1 MQRTLISY
9 IVSDIWLFYN
19 IMMKHWFCLLWI
31 SCGLLGCQGEKVAPT
46 LAAVVESVG
55 KTAVSPTPTVAIA
68 QTSEVFYYL
77 LAERERT
84 LLEVDP
90 EARRQTRQFALPLPD
105 TGNSGPEGLAFVANS
120 DITAHGFLGLPPS
133 ANGGYFVVSVQAEG
147 VFYVLDV
154 GVRGEGETAV
164 LVTQFTLPEIAEDA
178 AGLDYQAGTLWVSVA
193 KAAQLVEV
201 VVTGDE
207 PVVSEIYFYKR
218 LPEVAEDVEG
228 IVLLSSRGA
237 AILADDD
244 GRELS
249 RYNDFPACLADRR
262 CELGWLLT
270 MEPLEPSG
278 LAWDESR
285 QWVVGVADEGELFYF
300 DADGGEPKLLLRLD
314 ADLEG
319 VAVVER

>member
-1 MQRTLISY
+1 M
-9 IVSDIWLFYN
+9 
-19 IMMKHWFCLLWI
+19 
-31 SCGLLGCQGEKVAPT
+31 GCRGEVVTTAVDSPT
-46 LAAVVESVG
+46 VMFLPTAEVTSTMAAVVEVVEE
-55 KTAVSPTPTVAIA
+55 TAVSPTPTAAIA
-68 QTSEVFYYL
+68 QTAEVFYYL
-77 LAERERT
+77 LAERERL

-90 EARRQTRQFALPLPD
+90 EARQQTRQFALPLPD
-105 TGNSGPEGLAFVANS
+105 TGNSGPEGLAFVGND
-120 DITAHGFLGLPPS
+120 DIAMYGFLGLSPS
-133 ANGGYFVVSVQAEG
+133 DNGGYFVVSVQAEG

-154 GVRGEGETAV
+154 GETAV

-201 VVTGDE
+201 DVTGNE
-207 PVVSEIYFYKR
+207 PAVNEIYAYKQ
-218 LPEVAEDVEG
+218 LPDEADDVEG
-228 IVLLSSRGA
+228 IMLLPSLGA

-262 CELGWLLT
+262 CELGWLLH

-300 DADGGEPKLLLRLD
+300 DVDGGEPKLLLRLN